1 MITFD
6 VNYLAIFV
14 AAIAAMVLGTIWYM
28 PLFGKA
34 WLRYMGLDNLS
45 EEEMR
50 AKNSSAM
57 RAHGIGFVM
66 MLIVGFVVSNMFA
79 VFGPFT
85 MGEVVFRALF
95 VGIGIVS
102 TLGFMNHS
110 YAGKPNGLFAID
122 YGYKVVVLLLIA
134 VVIRLFS

>member
-14 AAIAAMVLGTIWYM
+14 AAIAAMGLGTIWYM
-28 PLFGKA
+28 PRFGRV
-34 WLRYMGLDNLS
+34 WLRYMERDNLS
-45 EEEMR
+45 DEEAEKMN
-50 AKNSSAM
+50 KDAM
-57 RAHGIGFVM
+57 KAHVIGFVM
-66 MLIVGFVVSNMFA
+66 MLIIGFVVSNMFA
-79 VFGPFT
+79 AFGPFT
-85 MGEVVFRALF
+85 MGEVVFRVLF

-110 YAGKPNGLFAID
+110 YAGRPHGLFLID
-122 YGYKVVVLLLIA
+122 YGYKVSVLLLIA